1 MSAPV
6 VVPVPVAKKAK
17 ESSGGLGGRTDSR
30 RKRLVIHLILSFA
43 ALVAIFP
50 ILRVI
55 GVALRPGNRLL
66 DSEFSLIP
74 PGATLESFQH
84 VLFETDLLLWLF
96 NSFVIT
102 VGSAFVGLLIA
113 ATSAYA
119 FARFKFPGRGLG
131 LTLLLTTQLIPAA
144 MLLVPLYILAVQLE
158 LRNSFIG
165 MVIAM
170 SVTSVPFSIWILRG
184 YFETVPIE
192 LEEAARIDGCSKLE
206 AYWRILLP
214 LSTPALAIV
223 FLFNFLAAWN
233 DFFLPRILISDEK
246 LLTWTLGLQRFQ
258 AQFQTQWND
267 LAAASIFISVP
278 VVALFLYSSKWLD
291 LGRHRRRR
299 QGLSERADRN
309 SRLGPRRGL
318 LPDLSRP
325 VRAERPRPEAR
336 AARAVGQPADRARLQ
351 GRRPARGRRAPR
363 LPRGARD
370 HGDLLQPDLPVGVE
384 PSLPHVRLHGGRPA
398 ARGRRGAPRAARR
411 GPRPRHPRHPRRG
424 LQPREP
430 RVLALPPRD
439 GDGDR
444 VAVPRMVLLRPRR
457 PSKPA
462 CRSARTRARSQVL
475 DTAFVPEEQMAG
487 AKSLSLS
494 ATGRGGTCQP
504 CPSSTSTT
512 PRSASTSSAS
522 PSTGSASGAD
532 GWRLDVALEIA
543 DEDFWREFR
552 RRVKAV
558 NPEAY
563 IVAEVWHELPQYL
576 QGDQFDAYMNYPL
589 GDGDH
594 VVRRRPASRPPRP
607 PTAVRCS
614 TRASTRS
621 TGRRSP
627 AASSM
632 SSRST
637 TRPWWPSSSTTSAPT
652 TRPGS
657 SRWRAA
663 TRPRSGSP
671 CSCR

>member
-17 ESSGGLGGRTDSR
+17 ESSGGLGGRTDLR

-278 VVALFLYSSKWLD
+278 VVALFLYSSKWLI
-291 LGRHRRRR
+291 
-299 QGLSERADRN
+299 S
-309 SRLGPRRGL
+309 
-318 LPDLSRP
+318 
-325 VRAERPRPEAR
+325 
-336 AARAVGQPADRARLQ
+336 
-351 GRRPARGRRAPR
+351 
-363 LPRGARD
+363 
-370 HGDLLQPDLPVGVE
+370 GVTA
-384 PSLPHVRLHGGRPA
+384 GG
-398 ARGRRGAPRAARR
+398 
-411 GPRPRHPRHPRRG
+411 
-424 LQPREP
+424 
-430 RVLALPPRD
+430 
-439 GDGDR
+439 
-444 VAVPRMVLLRPRR
+444 
-457 PSKPA
+457 
-462 CRSARTRARSQVL
+462 
-475 DTAFVPEEQMAG
+475 
-487 AKSLSLS
+487 
-494 ATGRGGTCQP
+494 
-504 CPSSTSTT
+504 
-512 PRSASTSSAS
+512 
-522 PSTGSASGAD
+522 
-532 GWRLDVALEIA
+532 
-543 DEDFWREFR
+543 
-552 RRVKAV
+552 VK
-558 NPEAY
+558 
-563 IVAEVWHELPQYL
+563 
-576 QGDQFDAYMNYPL
+576 G
-589 GDGDH
+589 
-594 VVRRRPASRPPRP
+594 
-607 PTAVRCS
+607 
-614 TRASTRS
+614 
-621 TGRRSP
+621 
-627 AASSM
+627 
-632 SSRST
+632 
-637 TRPWWPSSSTTSAPT
+637 
-652 TRPGS
+652 
-657 SRWRAA
+657 
-663 TRPRSGSP
+663 
-671 CSCR
+671 